1 MDSEYRI
8 VQLPPSLEARLG
20 LSHLL
25 VEALALV
32 GSSVFR
38 GAFVPPP
45 FAGAGGKVSI
55 TDIEAPVV
63 EGLFTA
69 AAPPVS
75 YVDARHAPRSAG
87 RVEHTRPR
95 VSRPGRHL

>member
-8 VQLPPSLEARLG
+8 VLLPPSLAARLG

-32 GSSVFR
+32 G
-38 GAFVPPP
+38 GAVLRAAYLPPPLAMAGRWVCVPPRCQP
-45 FAGAGGKVSI
+45 I
-55 TDIEAPVV
+55 IER
-63 EGLFTA
+63 LFA
-69 AAPPVS
+69 AAAEVS

-87 RVEHTRPR
+87 PVAHTRPR